1 MSEEDLGALL
11 AGATRRLI
19 DEERPLLAKH
29 EISMWGYVVLSRL
42 AAAPAETQ
50 LSLARAIGYD
60 KSRLIG
66 LLDGLEAEGLLTRE
80 PDPSDRRAKIITL
93 TDAGRKRHEA
103 ARRDI
108 RRMERRILADVE
120 PAEAARLRELLALL
134 AGAESRGLDG

>member
-1 MSEEDLGALL
+1 MNEEDLGALL

-19 DEERPLLAKH
+19 DEERPLLAKN
-29 EISMWGYVVLSRL
+29 ELSMWDYVVLSRL

-80 PDPSDRRAKIITL
+80 PDPGDRRAKIIAL
-93 TDAGRKRHEA
+93 TDAGRKRYEA

-108 RRMERRILADVE
+108 RRMERRLLADVE
-120 PAEAARLRELLALL
+120 PADAARLRELLALL
-134 AGAESRGLDG
+134 SNA

>member
-19 DEERPLLAKH
+19 DEERPLLAEH
-29 EISMWGYVVLSRL
+29 ELSMWDYVVLSRL

-66 LLDGLEAEGLLTRE
+66 LLDGLEAEGLLTRD
-80 PDPSDRRAKIITL
+80 PDPEDRRAKIITL

-108 RRMERRILADVE
+108 RRMERRLLAGVD
-120 PAEAARLRELLALL
+120 AADAARLRELLALL
-134 AGAESRGLDG
+134 SGPERPPQA

>member
-11 AGATRRLI
+11 ARATRRLI
-19 DEERPLLAKH
+19 DEERPLLAEH
-29 EISMWGYVVLSRL
+29 ELSMWDYVVLSRL

-80 PDPSDRRAKIITL
+80 PDPGDRRAKIIAL

-108 RRMERRILADVE
+108 RRMERRLLAEVE
-120 PAEAARLRELLALL
+120 AADAARLRELLALL
-134 AGAESRGLDG
+134 SGA